1 MVGGNYWIWTQLTIL
16 SSRPIDLEAGL
27 LNLKLENREDIYSFY
42 KKCQLIDDLSEDKTG
57 SAHTLGSTACR
68 TSCVVSP
75 GETGPVSATFSGVL
89 TWIFKYS
96 EQAIAIA
103 KTIFSNILAAP
114 PLSTSCDLTLLR
126 SAFLLCHE

>member
-1 MVGGNYWIWTQLTIL
+1 MLT
-16 SSRPIDLEAGL
+16 
-27 LNLKLENREDIYSFY
+27 
-42 KKCQLIDDLSEDKTG
+42 IDDLNKYKTG

-75 GETGPVSATFSGVL
+75 GETDPVSATFSGVL
-89 TWIFKYS
+89 TWMFKYS

-114 PLSTSCDLTLLR
+114 PLPTFCDLLYCALHFYYVTSSFDNCNLN
-126 SAFLLCHE
+126 H